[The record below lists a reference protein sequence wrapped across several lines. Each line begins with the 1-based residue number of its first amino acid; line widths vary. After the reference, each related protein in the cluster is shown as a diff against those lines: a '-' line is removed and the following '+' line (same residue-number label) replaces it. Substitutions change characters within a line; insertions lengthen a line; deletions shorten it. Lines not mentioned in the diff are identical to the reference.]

1 MTEKK
6 EPAQEDEFKIPLGC
20 EVEMVVGNFSVIL
33 KSNRGE
39 SLTQLIQQSIAV
51 YEHVLMINNNSIDPG
66 VQ

>member
-6 EPAQEDEFKIPLGC
+6 EPTEEDDFKIPLGA
-20 EVEMVVGNFSVIL
+20 ELELTIGNFAIVM
-33 KSNRGE
+33 KTNKGE

-51 YEHVLMINNNSIDPG
+51 YEHVLLLNDLNVDQG